1 MRNLFFAL
9 LLSLMPIFSQAQAK
23 YSDVQVDEE
32 SSLNLTQITS
42 DNEYVIMPEV
52 KKGWGGQF
60 YWYTNSV
67 IDVSKDGQQLAYL
80 SLRNKESNI
89 FVKDLTKNGASI
101 QRTNRKSILD
111 LSYSPDGEFLCFSEP
126 NGNTIQVYQTNAKA
140 GYVCRQITSGNFD
153 YTPIYTPDMKNIFF
167 SRSENNNFEIWGFD
181 VNSHLFSSYTI
192 GINPCPVD
200 ANSLLFV
207 RMTPKGK
214 GEIWRIDYQKGME
227 ECVVSD
233 PKRSFTTPSISPDG
247 KWILMVGSS
256 LIDKGPRKKY
266 PNTDIFVS
274 SIDGS
279 NLIQLTYHPA
289 DDISPVWGKD
299 GKSIYFISQRGSSKK
314 VANVWRIDF
323 IR

>member
-32 SSLNLTQITS
+32 SSLNLTKITS

-89 FVKDLTKNGASI
+89 FVKDLTINGASI
-101 QRTNRKSILD
+101 QRTNRKCILD

-153 YTPIYTPDMKNIFF
+153 YTPIY
-167 SRSENNNFEIWGFD
+167 
-181 VNSHLFSSYTI
+181 
-192 GINPCPVD
+192 
-200 ANSLLFV
+200 
-207 RMTPKGK
+207 
-214 GEIWRIDYQKGME
+214 
-227 ECVVSD
+227 
-233 PKRSFTTPSISPDG
+233 SP
-247 KWILMVGSS
+247 
-256 LIDKGPRKKY
+256 
-266 PNTDIFVS
+266 DIFVS

-299 GKSIYFISQRGSSKK
+299 GKSIFFISQRGSSKK
-314 VANVWRIDF
+314 
-323 IR
+323 

>member
-1 MRNLFFAL
+1 ML
-9 LLSLMPIFSQAQAK
+9 
-23 YSDVQVDEE
+23 
-32 SSLNLTQITS
+32 
-42 DNEYVIMPEV
+42 
-52 KKGWGGQF
+52 
-60 YWYTNSV
+60 
-67 IDVSKDGQQLAYL
+67 
-80 SLRNKESNI
+80 
-89 FVKDLTKNGASI
+89 
-101 QRTNRKSILD
+101 
-111 LSYSPDGEFLCFSEP
+111 
-126 NGNTIQVYQTNAKA
+126 
-140 GYVCRQITSGNFD
+140 
-153 YTPIYTPDMKNIFF
+153 
-167 SRSENNNFEIWGFD
+167 
-181 VNSHLFSSYTI
+181 
-192 GINPCPVD
+192 
-200 ANSLLFV
+200 
-207 RMTPKGK
+207 
-214 GEIWRIDYQKGME
+214 IDYQKGME